1 MYIELPKNV
10 PTKLISCVIKAGHVE
25 VGIRGNPPYLNV
37 RGSPS
42 LPIRFR
48 SSPF

>member
-10 PTKLISCVIKAGHVE
+10 PTKLIHCLIQAGHVE

-37 RGSPS
+37 RGLLF

-48 SSPF
+48 SSSC